1 MTAPA
6 ALKNHT
12 RPVNVRR
19 DAITNLK
26 LNPLA
31 LSRSG
36 VSADIVVMPS
46 AAHRGCPLAEHA
58 IQLVDEQIH
67 GLVGVLGRDRS
78 HEVGSTDF
86 NMALGSEHPGAA
98 TRCAFHIDAKPKNPW
113 FVAKQSFRLRFD
125 GRFGGFVEIE
135 VNSGKN

>member
-67 GLVGVLGRDRS
+67 GLVGVGPTYLDMS
-78 HEVGSTDF
+78 
-86 NMALGSEHPGAA
+86 LGSEHPRAA
-98 TRCAFHIDAKPKNPW
+98 TGGALHIDAKPKNPR
-113 FVAKQSFRLRFD
+113 FVTKQSFRLRFD